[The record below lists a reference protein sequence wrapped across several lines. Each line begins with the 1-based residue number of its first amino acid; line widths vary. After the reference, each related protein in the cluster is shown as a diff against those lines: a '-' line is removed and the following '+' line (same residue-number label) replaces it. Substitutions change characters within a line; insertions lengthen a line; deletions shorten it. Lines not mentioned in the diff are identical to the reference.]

1 MYGILLFKQYDS
13 FAVISKNKT
22 MMYSKSKFI
31 SFVYRLAI
39 LSMFVGG
46 ILQISSCSK
55 KQENAEIPLIT
66 GTLTGTPQISINTLL
81 SNQGIIWGFDF
92 LPNGN
97 VIYTQKTGSMF
108 LYDTTTR
115 AITNIT
121 GLPTNISSAGQGGL
135 LDVAISPDFAT
146 TKTVY
151 VTYSI
156 TGGFLSLARFVLN
169 GSSASNWMVL
179 QTTESASTW
188 NGHYG
193 SRIVFGKDG
202 KLYWS
207 IGEGGSASL
216 GGANSPHQ
224 NAQKLNTLWGK
235 VHRLNLDGS
244 IPSDNPILA
253 GQPAAS
259 TIYSYGHRNPQGMAF
274 EPVSGH
280 LYVNEHG
287 PKGGCE
293 LNRVEASK
301 NYGWPLYSMG
311 VNYNGTII
319 SNGHTAPGITVP
331 IKSWDPALAPSG
343 LTFINHPSFKDW
355 NGNILMGSLSR
366 KQLLM
371 VKMNNGVVGMDTV
384 LLANEGRFRNVKMG
398 PAGKIYVS
406 VEEGGRLL
414 EIRAK

>member
-1 MYGILLFKQYDS
+1 MKNTNSLS
-13 FAVISKNKT
+13 FS
-22 MMYSKSKFI
+22 FI
-31 SFVYRLAI
+31 NRFTFLPIFLIGLVL
-39 LSMFVGG
+39 
-46 ILQISSCSK
+46 ISSCSK
-55 KQENAEIPLIT
+55 KTEKIETPVVTAP
-66 GTLTGTPQISINTLL
+66 LTGTPQISITTLL

-97 VIYTQKTGSMF
+97 IIYTQKTGSMF
-108 LYDTTTR
+108 LFDTTTR
-115 AITNIT
+115 TITNIT

-169 GSSASNWMVL
+169 GTSTSNWMVL
-179 QTTESASTW
+179 HTTESASTW
-188 NGHYG
+188 NGHFG

-207 IGEGGSASL
+207 IGEGGTASL
-216 GGANSPHQ
+216 GGATSPHQ

-244 IPSDNPILA
+244 IPSDNPVIA
-253 GQPAAS
+253 GQGVAS

-287 PKGGCE
+287 PE
-293 LNRVEASK
+293 R
-301 NYGWPLYSMG
+301 WM
-311 VNYNGTII
+311 
-319 SNGHTAPGITVP
+319 
-331 IKSWDPALAPSG
+331 
-343 LTFINHPSFKDW
+343 
-355 NGNILMGSLSR
+355 
-366 KQLLM
+366 
-371 VKMNNGVVGMDTV
+371 
-384 LLANEGRFRNVKMG
+384 
-398 PAGKIYVS
+398 
-406 VEEGGRLL
+406 
-414 EIRAK
+414 